1 MRGKLLTRPSKLY
14 AVVIPSSHCGCA
26 AQSFPQGK
34 PSRLPSPRE
43 ADPHSTPNPFPAR
56 GTDTKIT
63 PMSKSKNALT
73 PFSQKLR
80 REMTREERH
89 LWYDYLKTLPH
100 TINRQKVIGRYI
112 VDFCCEEAMLIIEL
126 DGSQH
131 YYPEGHDKDLE
142 RDKYLSERGYSVAR
156 YSNYDLNT
164 NFDGVCLDIRR
175 RIEAGSS
182 NERQG

>member
-1 MRGKLLTRPSKLY
+1 MRGKHLPLPSKLGQL
-14 AVVIPSSHCGCA
+14 VIPSSHSGCA

-34 PSRLPSPRE
+34 PSL
-43 ADPHSTPNPFPAR
+43 PHSTPNPFPAR